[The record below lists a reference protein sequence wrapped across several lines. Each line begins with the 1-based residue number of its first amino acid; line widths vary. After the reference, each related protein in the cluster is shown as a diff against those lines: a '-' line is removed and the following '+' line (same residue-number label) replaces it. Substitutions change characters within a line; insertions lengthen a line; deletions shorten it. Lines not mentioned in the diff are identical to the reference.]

1 MSAFKSPN
9 YTQTP
14 NDMFSAL
21 PSMSEAEL
29 RVTLVLIRHTF
40 GFHQKAFKLGLAKL
54 AKEAGLSIN
63 GAKEGARKAE
73 ERGTFRRTNPDAQT
87 EAEWELIVET
97 PSANDG
103 EPSRGDG
110 EVHQSVGDSV
120 EYKEKKETTKYMLAP
135 LSVEN
140 AIYAGQEVTYL
151 PADND
156 KLKVAEVIAKSFK
169 TNHQLAVDIL
179 MAFQKTRGITF
190 LYEEQ
195 KTHRTALN
203 LLIKAGV
210 KPSHVAEAVKYN
222 LSKGLACANLYSI
235 KSKAIELANPAPSD
249 GKPKKLEGGYISPKK
264 GL

>member
-1 MSAFKSPN
+1 
-9 YTQTP
+9 
-14 NDMFSAL
+14 MFSAL

-40 GFHQKAFKLGLAKL
+40 GFHQKTFKLGLAKL
-54 AKEAGLSIN
+54 AKETGLSIN

-73 ERGTFRRTNPDAQT
+73 ERGTFKRTNPTAQT

-97 PSANDG
+97 PSVGDV
-103 EPSRGDG
+103 EPSVSDG

-135 LSVEN
+135 LSIEN
-140 AIYAGQEVTYL
+140 AIYADQPVTSL
-151 PADND
+151 PKGNEM
-156 KLKVAEVIAKSFK
+156 LKVAEVIAKSFK
-169 TNHQLAVDIL
+169 KDYQLAVDIL
-179 MAFQKTRGITF
+179 MAFQQTRGITF

-195 KTHRTALN
+195 KTHKSATN

-210 KPSHVAEAVKYN
+210 KPEHVVAAVKYN
-222 LSKGLACANLYSI
+222 LSKGLACASLYSI
-235 KSKAIELANPAPSD
+235 KSKAIELANPAPSE
-249 GKPKKLEGGYISPKK
+249 GPKKLAGGYVSPKQ